1 MTRLTAL
8 LRTAWKRPAFSYVQF
23 IKWWMLLRA
32 ALVSTTLAVVFFFSP
47 TGGTTAG
54 GNLLTPVV
62 TALTLFVSWLFYRSV
77 RRDDPPEIGLY
88 LQYFL
93 DIFLISLLSLIAK
106 PADVSFVPLYL
117 LTITL
122 AGILSLRSGALFA
135 ASAAALFYLPVGL
148 GVLSLGFTFS
158 RQFEVNVFYLS
169 DKRIWLNVG
178 LQVFLFYMIA
188 LVTSHLGQRLRRTGG
203 ELEDLR
209 RVLRQQR
216 VDTSEILRN
225 IDTGLITVNPG
236 GMVVYANPAACRMLA
251 LEPRRVLGHN
261 SGELFRT
268 VCPELSGIIER
279 AAASRERRLIRL
291 VQLESVRGTLTV
303 AVNPSPMFE
312 QGGRLRGVSLI
323 LQDVSHELR
332 ASELE
337 RRAGKL
343 EAVAEL
349 SASLAHEIKNPL
361 ASIRSAVEM
370 LREPALSR
378 DGAEKKLMDCVIRES
393 DRLSELL
400 RQFLQFASGSLGPLE
415 TVRLGEA
422 AAAALETALPHPD
435 WRAGIEVDLQPA
447 AAEMRVRANSAS
459 LRQVFFNLFINSA
472 QAAGPQG
479 RRANRITISPASAQP
494 EDCPG
499 AKDCIWLRVADDGPG
514 IAPDVR
520 KRIFEPFFTTRR
532 QGFGLGMAVVQRIV
546 ESLGGTITVED
557 CPGGASFLIGLPAAT
572 DEPLPGGVN
581 GRKSSGANQEKA

>member
-32 ALVSTTLAVVFFFSP
+32 ALVTTTLAVVFFFSP
-47 TGGTTAG
+47 AGGTSSAG
-54 GNLLTPVV
+54 GSILAPAV
-62 TALTLFVSWLFYRSV
+62 TGLTLLVSWLFYRSV

-93 DIFLISLLSLIAK
+93 DIFLISLLNLIAK

-122 AGILSLRSGALFA
+122 AGILSLRTGALFA

-148 GVLSLGFTFS
+148 GALSLGFTFS
-158 RQFEVNVFYLS
+158 RQFEVNVFYLN

-188 LVTSHLGQRLRRTGG
+188 LVTSHLGRRLRRTGG

-236 GMVVYANPAACRMLA
+236 GTVVYANPAACRMLA
-251 LEPRRVLGHN
+251 LEPRRALGRN
-261 SGELFRT
+261 SGELFRS
-268 VCPELSGIIER
+268 VCPELNAMIEQ
-279 AAASRERRLIRL
+279 AAGSRERRLIRL
-291 VQLESVRGTLTV
+291 VRFETARGPLTV

-323 LQDVSHELR
+323 LQDVSPELR

-337 RRAGKL
+337 QRAGKL

-349 SASLAHEIKNPL
+349 SAALAHEIKNPL

-370 LREPALSR
+370 LREPAPSR
-378 DGAEKKLMDCVIRES
+378 HDGAEKKLMDCVIRES
-393 DRLSELL
+393 DRLSDLL

-415 TVRLGEA
+415 AVRLGEA
-422 AAAALETALPHPD
+422 AATALEAALPHPD
-435 WRAGIEVDLQPA
+435 WRAGIEVELQPE
-447 AAEMRVRANSAS
+447 AAEMCVRANAAS
-459 LRQVFFNLFINSA
+459 L
-472 QAAGPQG
+472 
-479 RRANRITISPASAQP
+479 
-494 EDCPG
+494 
-499 AKDCIWLRVADDGPG
+499 
-514 IAPDVR
+514 
-520 KRIFEPFFTTRR
+520 
-532 QGFGLGMAVVQRIV
+532 
-546 ESLGGTITVED
+546 
-557 CPGGASFLIGLPAAT
+557 
-572 DEPLPGGVN
+572 
-581 GRKSSGANQEKA
+581 